1 MWMPLG
7 VVASAGVAASAEEWL
22 RRARRNTRAARAILE
37 DGFADMAAF
46 HAQQAAEFALK
57 ALQIKLSGQ
66 FTRTHD
72 LTDLAN
78 RVGAPPRVLK
88 LFGSRARE
96 RPRPDSDVDLIV
108 VGRRFRR
115 KNPIDRAGP
124 LHLAWDL
131 GLPVDFLCYT
141 PEEFE
146 ELSRRPSIVREA
158 LREGIRVPL

>member
-22 RRARRNTRAARAILE
+22 RRARRNTRAARAMLE

-88 LFGSRARE
+88 LCASLTPAYVAARYPDVRGARITRRRAE
-96 RPRPDSDVDLIV
+96 AYIEAA
-108 VGRRFRR
+108 RRILRWVRR
-115 KNPIDRAGP
+115 Q
-124 LHLAWDL
+124 LH
-131 GLPVDFLCYT
+131 
-141 PEEFE
+141 
-146 ELSRRPSIVREA
+146 
-158 LREGIRVPL
+158 

>member
-1 MWMPLG
+1 M
-7 VVASAGVAASAEEWL
+7 
-22 RRARRNTRAARAILE
+22 LE

-88 LFGSRARE
+88 LCASLTPAYVAARYPDVRGARITRRRAE
-96 RPRPDSDVDLIV
+96 AYIEAA
-108 VGRRFRR
+108 RRILRWVRR
-115 KNPIDRAGP
+115 Q
-124 LHLAWDL
+124 LH
-131 GLPVDFLCYT
+131 
-141 PEEFE
+141 
-146 ELSRRPSIVREA
+146 
-158 LREGIRVPL
+158 